1 MREMEL
7 FAIPSNPI
15 PSNPHVGSVVTPDGV
30 ALRYARWRPTAR
42 RNRGTVCVVPGR
54 SECIEKYFEV
64 VAELRRRGFAVLV
77 FDLRGQGGSERLLD
91 DPRKG
96 HVDSFD
102 EYVTDIDAIT
112 AQVMLP
118 VMPPPYFAL
127 GHSMGAAA
135 LLLALDRGKSPF
147 ERAVML
153 APLVDLVD
161 LPLPGLAKATAAGF
175 DFFALGASYVPGG
188 GATSMA
194 TRPFAGNLLTTDP
207 IRYQKMADLVA
218 AHPRLG
224 LGDPTIRWTL
234 AMFDAFA
241 RFRSRDFGR
250 RISTPTLMVLPGADP
265 LCSTPAA
272 EELATRLRACQVILV
287 PAARHE
293 ILSERDGYR
302 AQFYAAFDA
311 FIPGETSAENL
322 IADAAVE
329 ASAA

>member
-15 PSNPHVGSVVTPDGV
+15 PSNPHVGSILTSDGV
-30 ALRYARWRPTAR
+30 TLRYARWRPTAR

-64 VAELRRRGFAVLV
+64 TAELRRRGFAVLV

-102 EYVTDIDAIT
+102 EYVADIDAIA

-135 LLLALDRGKSPF
+135 LLLALDRGRSPF
-147 ERAVML
+147 ERAVIL
-153 APLVDLVD
+153 APLVNLVD
-161 LPLPGLAKATAAGF
+161 LPLPGLAKATAVGF

-194 TRPFAGNLLTTDP
+194 TRPFAGNTLTSDP

-218 AHPRLG
+218 AHQQLG

-241 RFRSRDFGR
+241 RFRNRDFGR
-250 RISTPTLMVLPGADP
+250 RFSTPTLMVLPGADP

-272 EELATRLRACQVILV
+272 EELATRLRACQVVLV
-287 PAARHE
+287 PGARHE
-293 ILSERDGYR
+293 ILTERDGYR

-311 FIPGETSAENL
+311 FIPGETSAEDL
-322 IADAAVE
+322 VAEAALE